1 MIARHSVFVLHLAV
15 WASLVAGI
23 ALAGEDTNIYAE
35 GEKVRVYGNKIG
47 PLHNAFETYDLFRA
61 PGCPPASW
69 EQRAPTLGQALVGD
83 EFYELNVSVNYGVN
97 VKMGVICRFLP
108 SEEDLARWRK
118 MILAG
123 YTYQLLV
130 DELPLWAAFGKMI
143 DTTPMIYTHRAF
155 HLGTNGPR
163 LVNVTLETAV
173 PEELRAGK
181 TYVFT
186 YSAHF
191 TASTIT
197 FENRFAKYMD
207 EELIGPQI
215 RWFAIANSLLLAVFL
230 VIVVLVILSRVIRT
244 DYQRIEHELRLRDE
258 GTDELVDSTGW
269 KQLYAD
275 IHRVPS
281 YTSLLCALLGT
292 GVQLSVVFV
301 FGVAFA
307 AYFSLRRSSSQDAV
321 TVVAVLYALTG
332 VMAGCVSSVQFLRYA
347 TLSPALSKKWMRC
360 MEFTMS
366 VFPLFLVS
374 CGTITNI
381 VAHLYES
388 ARAVHLGGVTFV
400 VALLLIGYCPSV
412 VAGSLLG
419 RYGYRRHV
427 LMPSSHRNLPH
438 VNQIPRLIPPPPNFL
453 LSTKVFIFL
462 CGSMPFGSIAFE
474 LGLVLSSLWLN
485 KLYYFYTFLLLTFAV
500 FVIVTSCVSITATY
514 VLLNIENHRW
524 PWMSF
529 GFGASSGFY
538 VYLYSIYFYAYR
550 TTMSGLFTL
559 VFYLVY
565 AATLSA
571 AIGLMG
577 GAISFLTASLFV
589 QKMYAFVK
597 SD

>member
-15 WASLVAGI
+15 WASLAAGI
-23 ALAGEDTNIYAE
+23 ALAGEDTNVYRE

-97 VKMGVICRFLP
+97 VKLGVICQFVP
-108 SEEDLARWRK
+108 SEEELARWRE

-123 YTYQLLV
+123 YAYQLLV
-130 DELPLWAAFGKMI
+130 DELPLWAAFGKVI
-143 DTTPMIYTHRAF
+143 NTAPMIYTHRAF

-163 LVNVTLETAV
+163 LVNVTLETAG

-181 TYVFT
+181 KYVFT
-186 YSAHF
+186 YSTHF
-191 TASTIT
+191 TASSIN
-197 FENRFAKYMD
+197 FEDRFAKYMD

-215 RWFAIANSLLLAVFL
+215 RWFAIANSLLLAMFL

-281 YTSLLCALLGT
+281 YTSLLCALIGT

-307 AYFSLRRSSSQDAV
+307 AYFSMRRISLQHAV
-321 TVVAVLYALTG
+321 TVVAMLYALTG
-332 VMAGCVSSVQFLRYA
+332 VVAGCVSSVQFLRYA

-366 VFPLFLVS
+366 VFPLFLVL
-374 CGTITNI
+374 CGAITNI
-381 VAHLYES
+381 VAHIYES
-388 ARAVHLGGVTFV
+388 ALAVHLGGVTLI

-412 VAGSLLG
+412 VAGTLLG

-427 LMPSSHRNLPH
+427 LIPRSHRNLPH

-453 LSTKVFIFL
+453 LSTKVFVFL
-462 CGSMPFGSIAFE
+462 CGLMPFGSIAFE
-474 LGLVLSSLWLN
+474 LGLVLNSLWLN

-514 VLLNIENHRW
+514 VLLNIENHHW

-538 VYLYSIYFYAYR
+538 VYLYSIYFYVYR

-577 GAISFLTASLFV
+577 GAIAFLTASLFV
-589 QKMYAFVK
+589 KKMYAFVK

>member
-1 MIARHSVFVLHLAV
+1 MSVRSSTVVFFLAL
-15 WASLVAGI
+15 WASLVAGVV
-23 ALAGEDTNIYAE
+23 LAGEDTNTYGE
-35 GEKVRVYGNKIG
+35 GEKLRVYGNKIG

-83 EFYELNVSVNYGVN
+83 ELYELNVSVNFGVN
-97 VKMGVICRFLP
+97 VKRGVICLFSP
-108 SEEDLARWRK
+108 SEEDVARWRE

-123 YTYQLLV
+123 YTYQLLI
-130 DELPLWAAFGKMI
+130 DELPLWAAFGKVVNAV
-143 DTTPMIYTHRAF
+143 PMIYLHRAF
-155 HLGTNGPR
+155 HLGINGPR
-163 LVNVTLETAV
+163 LVNVTLETAGL
-173 PEELRAGK
+173 EELCAAK

-186 YSAHF
+186 YSTHF
-191 TASTIT
+191 TASNIS
-197 FENRFAKYMD
+197 FENRFAKYME
-207 EELIGPQI
+207 EELIEPRI
-215 RWFAIANSLLLAVFL
+215 RWFAIGNSLVLAVFL

-244 DYQRIEHELRLRDE
+244 DYQRIEQELRLRDE
-258 GTDELVDSTGW
+258 GTDDLVDSTGW

-281 YTSLLCALLGT
+281 YPSLLCALLGT

-301 FGVAFA
+301 LGVASA

-321 TVVAVLYALTG
+321 TVVALLYALTG
-332 VMAGCVSSVQFLRYA
+332 VVAGCVSSVQFLRYA

-366 VFPLFLVS
+366 VFPLFLLS

-388 ARAVHLGGVTFV
+388 ARAVHVGGITFV
-400 VALLLIGYCPSV
+400 VALLFLGYCPAV
-412 VAGSLLG
+412 VVGTLLG

-427 LMPSSHRNLPH
+427 LMPRSQRSLPH

-453 LSTKVFIFL
+453 LSTKVFVFL

-474 LGLVLSSLWLN
+474 LCLVLNSLWLN
-485 KLYYFYTFLLLTFAV
+485 KLYYFYTLLLLTFVVFAV
-500 FVIVTSCVSITATY
+500 VTSCVAITATY

-538 VYLYSIYFYAYR
+538 VYLYSIYFYVYR
-550 TTMSGLFTL
+550 TTMSGFFTL
-559 VFYLVY
+559 VFYFIY
-565 AATLSA
+565 SATLSA

-577 GAISFLTASLFV
+577 GAVAFLAASLFI
-589 QKMYAFVK
+589 KTMYAFVK